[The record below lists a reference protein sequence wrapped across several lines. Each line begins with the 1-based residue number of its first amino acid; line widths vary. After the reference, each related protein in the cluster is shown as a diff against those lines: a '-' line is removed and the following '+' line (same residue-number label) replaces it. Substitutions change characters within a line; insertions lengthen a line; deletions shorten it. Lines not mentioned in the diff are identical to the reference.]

1 MIINDFEDLINNDI
15 NTRKDSNDSFD
26 IDIYTSDWR
35 HYELVDDIGGIVAY
49 EDSGKVMVKFF
60 EIDED
65 GYYVANELSL
75 WLDAFWVK
83 TYKDALER
91 MYNWLESNCEKNE
104 HGYGYTK
111 LLGFK
116 MKKVMISQPM
126 NGLTNEEITN
136 VKLKATEELS
146 QKHYVVVD
154 SFFTGSEE
162 CDWADTQHN
171 IPIAYLALSLKKM
184 AEVDAVYFC
193 KGWSKARGCVIEHEV
208 AKNYGLEILGY
219 NS

>member
-1 MIINDFEDLINNDI
+1 MIYNFEDLINDDI
-15 NTRKDSNDSFD
+15 NTCKALKDSFD
-26 IDIYTSDWR
+26 VDIYKSDWR

-49 EDSGKVMVKFF
+49 EDHGRIMVKFF
-60 EIDED
+60 ESDDD
-65 GYYVANELSL
+65 GYYVANELNL

-83 TYKDALER
+83 AYKDALER
-91 MYNWLESNCEKNE
+91 MYDWLENHCEKNE
-104 HGYGYTK
+104 YGYTK

-126 NGLTNEEITN
+126 NGLTDEEITN

-146 QKHYVVVD
+146 KKHYVVVD
-154 SFFTGSEE
+154 SLFTGSEE

-171 IPIAYLALSLKKM
+171 TPIAYLALSLKKM

-193 KGWSKARGCVIEHEV
+193 EGWSKARGCVIEHEV

>member
-49 EDSGKVMVKFF
+49 EDSGRVMIKFF
-60 EIDED
+60 EIGED
-65 GYYVANELSL
+65 GYYIANELNL

-83 TYKDALER
+83 AYKDALER
-91 MYNWLESNCEKNE
+91 MYYWLESHCEKNE
-104 HGYGYTK
+104 HGYIK
-111 LLGFK
+111 LLDFK

-126 NGLTNEEITN
+126 NGLTDEEITN

>member
-1 MIINDFEDLINNDI
+1 M
-15 NTRKDSNDSFD
+15 
-26 IDIYTSDWR
+26 
-35 HYELVDDIGGIVAY
+35 
-49 EDSGKVMVKFF
+49 FF
-60 EIDED
+60 EYNSNGFYFTE
-65 GYYVANELSL
+65 NLNML
-75 WLDAFWVK
+75 LDSYWGK
-83 TYKDALER
+83 PYKDALER
-91 MYNWLESNCEKNE
+91 MYNWLECNCIKDNKE
-104 HGYGYTK
+104 GYTK
-111 LLGFK
+111 LLDFK

-126 NGLTNEEITN
+126 NGLTDEEITN

-171 IPIAYLALSLKKM
+171 TPIAYLALSLKKM

-193 KGWSKARGCVIEHEV
+193 KGWSKARGCKIEYEV

>member
-1 MIINDFEDLINNDI
+1 MIINDFEDLIKNDI

-35 HYELVDDIGGIVAY
+35 HYELVDDTSGIVAC
-49 EDSGKVMVKFF
+49 EDSGRVMVKFF
-60 EIDED
+60 EIDEN
-65 GYYVANELSL
+65 GYYIGNELNL

-83 TYKDALER
+83 AYKDALER
-91 MYNWLESNCEKNE
+91 MYDWLESHCEKNE
-104 HGYGYTK
+104 HGYTK

-116 MKKVMISQPM
+116 VRKVMISQPM
-126 NGLTNEEITN
+126 NGLTDEEIKKT
-136 VKLKATEELS
+136 KLETVEKLS
-146 QKHYVVVD
+146 KRYVVVD
-154 SFFTGSEE
+154 SFFTGGEE
-162 CDWADTQHN
+162 CDWADTQNN